1 MSQVDI
7 HARLQSIA
15 EQLRKGDTPE
25 RITVRSLLRWFG
37 VYRRGYYKVRRI
49 RRALEGVGLRTEP
62 DFESAWIDSEV
73 TFALAKI
80 AGVGDVDAPPPK
92 VEATGI
98 VVPPSITILPV
109 PTPTDLA
116 PSTVTLLSGSV
127 ADPTYRIGK
136 LEAANRTPLT
146 VAPETS
152 LQEAVTLMLSHD
164 YSQLPVMQGERTVKG
179 VISWTTIG
187 SRLVLRCSGDH
198 VRDFMDQARE
208 VSADTSLFAAI
219 GAIVENQYVLVRDRE
234 NRISG
239 IVTTSDLSLQFQQ
252 LAEPFLL
259 LGEIENHI
267 RRLIDGKFTADEV
280 RAVRDPG
287 DDRVVQS
294 VADLTFGEYQRL
306 LEHPDRWSKLK
317 LNIERTSFIQQLD
330 RVREIRNEVMHF
342 DPDGTADED
351 LVTLRR
357 FVRFLQ
363 TLQEIGAT

>member
-1 MSQVDI
+1 MSQPD
-7 HARLQSIA
+7 AYSRLRSIA
-15 EQLRKGDTPE
+15 EQLRSNGDAPE
-25 RITVRSLLRWFG
+25 RVTVRSLLRWFG

-49 RRALEGVGLRTEP
+49 RKALADVGLRTKP

-73 TFALAKI
+73 TFTLAQAPADENAEAVPPLVEAVEVI
-80 AGVGDVDAPPPK
+80 APPD
-92 VEATGI
+92 T
-98 VVPPSITILPV
+98 LPV
-109 PTPTDLA
+109 TTPTDLA
-116 PSTVTLLSGSV
+116 PSTVTLLGGSI

-136 LEAANRTPLT
+136 LAAANRPPLT
-146 VAPETS
+146 VGPEAS

-164 YSQLPVMQGERTVKG
+164 YSQLPVMQGERSVKG

-187 SRLVLRCSGDH
+187 SRLALNRSGDR
-198 VRDFMDQARE
+198 VREFMAMARE
-208 VSADTSLFAAI
+208 VSAETSLFAAI

-267 RRLIDGKFTADEV
+267 RRFIDGKFTQDEV
-280 RAVRDPG
+280 LTVREPG
-287 DDRVVQS
+287 DDRTLQT
-294 VADLTFGEYQRL
+294 VADLTFGDYQRL
-306 LEHPDRWSKLK
+306 LEHPERWSKLG
-317 LNIERTSFIQQLD
+317 LNIERTAFIGQLD

-342 DPDGTADED
+342 DPDGTEDQD
-351 LVTLRR
+351 LVTLRL

-363 TLQEIGAT
+363 TLREIGAP

>member
-1 MSQVDI
+1 MATEIKTWEIIDGK
-7 HARLQSIA
+7 
-15 EQLRKGDTPE
+15 LRP
-25 RITVRSLLRWFG
+25 L
-37 VYRRGYYKVRRI
+37 
-49 RRALEGVGLRTEP
+49 
-62 DFESAWIDSEV
+62 DSK
-73 TFALAKI
+73 LA
-80 AGVGDVDAPPPK
+80 DH
-92 VEATGI
+92 
-98 VVPPSITILPV
+98 
-109 PTPTDLA
+109 
-116 PSTVTLLSGSV
+116 
-127 ADPTYRIGK
+127 GK
-136 LEAANRTPLT
+136 LEAFDLEAWLASDPTIVRPGLKVIGRQVMTRSGPLDLLAINESGDLVVIELKRDKLPREALAQAIDYAAD
-146 VAPETS
+146 VASWSLERIGEICAKYTGQVLEDVFTETFPDTDLES
-152 LQEAVTLMLSHD
+152 VSINGT
-164 YSQLPVMQGERTVKG
+164 VMQGERTVKG

-294 VADLTFGEYQRL
+294 VADLTFGEYQRM
-306 LEHPDRWSKLK
+306 LEHPDRWSKLR

-363 TLQEIGAT
+363 MLQEIGAT

>member
-1 MSQVDI
+1 VSQADI
-7 HARLQSIA
+7 PVRLRSIA

-37 VYRRGYYKVRRI
+37 VYRRGYYKVERI
-49 RRALEGVGLRTEP
+49 RRALEGFGLRTEP
-62 DFESAWIDSEV
+62 DFESAWIDKEL
-73 TFALAKI
+73 TFALAQI
-80 AGVGDVDAPPPK
+80 AGDGNVDTPPPQ
-92 VEATGI
+92 VDATGI
-98 VVPPSITILPV
+98 VVPPSILPA
-109 PTPTDLA
+109 PTSTDLA
-116 PSTVTLLSGSV
+116 PSTVTLLSGGV

-136 LEAANRTPLT
+136 LAAANRIPLT
-146 VAPETS
+146 VTPETS

-187 SRLVLRCSGDH
+187 SRLVLRSSGAH
-198 VRDFMDQARE
+198 VLDFMDKARE

-219 GAIVENQYVLVRDRE
+219 GAIVGNQYVLVRDRE
-234 NRISG
+234 NRVSG

-287 DDRVVQS
+287 DERVVQS
-294 VADLTFGEYQRL
+294 VADLTFGEYQRM
-306 LEHPDRWSKLK
+306 LEHPDRWSKLR
-317 LNIERTSFIQQLD
+317 LNIERASFIQQLD

-351 LVTLRR
+351 LLTLRR

-363 TLQEIGAT
+363 MLQEIGAT